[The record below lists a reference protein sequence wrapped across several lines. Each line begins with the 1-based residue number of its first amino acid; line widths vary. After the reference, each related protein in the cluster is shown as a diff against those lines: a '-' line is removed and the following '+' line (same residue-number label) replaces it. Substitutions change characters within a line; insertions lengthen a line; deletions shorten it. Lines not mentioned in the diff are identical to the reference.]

1 MRSLTIFI
9 FFAAIAL
16 SIASKLKYG
25 QNINAMLTCK
35 NERLVGSTLSAKCK
49 RMNDSM
55 QNTSVDLNI
64 CLGNIDGTLTKNRDF
79 LLSCKNCRLSD
90 ETLFCDCKRRDGSW
104 NSSSI
109 EINSF
114 VGNDNGILRC

>member
-16 SIASKLKYG
+16 SNASKLKYG
-25 QNINAMLTCK
+25 QNIDAMFTCNNPRLKASFLSATCK
-35 NERLVGSTLSAKCK
+35 RING
-49 RMNDSM
+49 NM
-55 QNTSVDLNI
+55 QYTSVDLNN

-79 LLSCKNCRLSD
+79 LLSCKNCILRD
-90 ETLFCDCKRRDGSW
+90 ETISCDCKRRDGTW
-104 NSSSI
+104 KSSSI